1 MHLQNIFCPSG
12 SVPSESQT
20 DFPSHTV
27 HQPTFNVM
35 GLLVHTAE
43 YAVLYTPP
51 GMSLLMIQ
59 HRVLEFFDLV

>member
-1 MHLQNIFCPSG
+1 
-12 SVPSESQT
+12 
-20 DFPSHTV
+20 
-27 HQPTFNVM
+27 M
-35 GLLVHTAE
+35 GLLVHTAQ